1 MMQRV
6 ETLKP
11 KWMCFFLLAGVIIL
25 GNYSAHHLLT
35 VPSED
40 VQGMTIGSLV
50 DFVIV
55 LPLLT
60 YFLILRKKRSVA
72 PIIGVALLGY
82 LTAKLMIPAERFDG
96 MEWIGWVLVAGE
108 VTLFGVE
115 IWLIVQVVKFIRSVR
130 AEVQQQDRRLT
141 PAMAVLQQ
149 ADEKFSGN
157 RLAQIVV
164 SEWMMLKHALG
175 SWKQKAPTSAQHFT
189 AHQNTSVIAFYVMMI
204 HAIVLES
211 VGLHWLL
218 HSVSPIVSWI
228 LLVINM
234 YGVLFF
240 IGEIQAIRL
249 NRITVDSDEIMIP
262 IGLMKR
268 ITVPI
273 EAIHSIRR
281 LEPGEYHPK
290 DKTAF
295 HGMYVDFEKPE
306 PQIVIELQEP
316 LTVKYLYGFSK
327 QVDKVYLK
335 LDQPEEF
342 LAAARHELAE

>member
-1 MMQRV
+1 MQPV
-6 ETLKP
+6 EKLKP
-11 KWMCFFLLAGVIIL
+11 KWMWFFLLAGVIIL

-35 VPSED
+35 VSSGD
-40 VQGMTIGSLV
+40 VRGMTIGSLV

-60 YFLILRKKRSVA
+60 YFLILRKKWSVV
-72 PIIGVALLGY
+72 PIIGVAFLGY
-82 LTAKLMIPAERFDG
+82 LAAKMMIPAERLDG
-96 MEWIGWVLVAGE
+96 MEWIGWVLAAGE
-108 VTLFGVE
+108 VALFSVE
-115 IWLIVQVVKFIRSVR
+115 IWLIVKVVKFIRSVR
-130 AEVQQQDRRLT
+130 AEAQQQAGRFT

-164 SEWMMLKHALG
+164 SEWVMLKHAFG
-175 SWKQKAPTSAQHFT
+175 SWKQKAPTSPQHFT
-189 AHQNTSVIAFYVMMI
+189 AHQKTSVIAFYVMMI
-204 HAIVLES
+204 HAIVLET
-211 VGLHWLL
+211 VGVHWLL
-218 HSVSPIVSWI
+218 HSVSPIISWV
-228 LLVINM
+228 LLVFNV

-249 NRITVDSDEIMIP
+249 NRITVDSHEIIIP

-268 ITVPI
+268 ITVPV
-273 EAIHSIRR
+273 EAIRSIRR
-281 LEPGEYHPK
+281 PESGEYHPK
-290 DKTAF
+290 DTTAF

-306 PQIVIELQEP
+306 PQIVIELNEP

-327 QVDKVYLK
+327 QVEKVYLK

-342 LAAARHELAE
+342 VAVVTKTN